1 MIDEEKV
8 AIIII
13 FENKKYVDRLKHSNK
28 RRSKKC
34 YVLIKKYTSKIKKHI
49 IPMDFEESLEKSDVS
64 ENKKV
69 YYGRFL

>member
-1 MIDEEKV
+1 MIDEEKI

-13 FENKKYVDRLKHSNK
+13 FENKKQVDRLKHSNK

-34 YVLIKKYTSKIKKHI
+34 YVLIKKYSSKIKKHI
-49 IPMDFEESLEKSDVS
+49 IPMDFEERLEKSDVS
-64 ENKKV
+64 ENKKF